1 MMTRE
6 EARERIAALSEELEQ
21 HNYNY
26 YILAK
31 PTISDYEF
39 DMMLEELARLERE
52 YPEYLSPSSPTQ
64 RVGGGIT
71 KEFKSVQHRYP
82 MLSLSNSY
90 SKEDIE
96 DFITRIK
103 KSVEDEVEFC
113 CELKFDG
120 LSISLQYED
129 GMLVRAVTRGDGMQG
144 DDVTTNIKTIHTVPL
159 KLHGDYPPFFEMRG
173 EIVMPF
179 ESFDKLNE
187 QRVAAGDDLFANP
200 RNAAAGTLKL
210 QDSKEVARR
219 RLDNYCYYMMMDGLE
234 QRYQTHYESLQA
246 AKRWGFNVSNYMAI
260 CKTIDEIFEFIDY
273 WDVKRHELPFAIDGI
288 VLKVNSYEQQ
298 QILGYTAKSPKWA
311 IAYKFKAEE
320 VETELLSVD
329 FQVGRHGTIT
339 PVANLSPVLLAGT
352 TVKRATL
359 NNEDFIKQFDLHYGD
374 TVTVVKGGEIIPKII
389 GVNFDK
395 RQPGALPVEFTKVCP
410 ACGTALIQHEGEA
423 AWYCPYAQACPPQ
436 VKGRIE
442 HFISRKAMNIESLGE
457 GKIELL
463 YDEGLIKD
471 VADLYFL
478 TYDKLFGLAK
488 EIPILDENGIE
499 TGKTRKVSF
508 KEKTAQNIIDA
519 LEKSKAVPFERVLFA
534 LGIRNVGEVV
544 AKTIVSEYHDIDSIM
559 NASVE
564 ELSAINTV
572 GEVIAQS
579 VKAFFENPI
588 NLDIVERLKAAG
600 LQFAKA
606 EAEASDKP
614 QVLAGK
620 TFVVSGVFAHYS
632 RDGIKAAIE
641 AHGGKNASSISSKT
655 SYVLAGENMG
665 PEKRKKAES
674 LGVPIISEEDFEKM
688 IGSEEGAPKIIP
700 ENALQGQ
707 NSSSPGQ
714 RPGFEGQRPGETD
727 EQLSLF

>member
-1 MMTRE
+1 MTKE
-6 EARERIAALSEELEQ
+6 EARQRIAALSEELER

-39 DMMLEELARLERE
+39 DMKLEELARLEYE
-52 YPEYLSPSSPTQ
+52 FPEFLSPSSPTQ

-71 KEFKSVQHRYP
+71 KEFKSVKHRYP

-96 DFITRIK
+96 DFINRIK
-103 KSVEDEVEFC
+103 KSIDEEVEFC

-129 GMLVRAVTRGDGMQG
+129 GVLVRAVTRGDGTQG
-144 DDVTTNIKTIHTVPL
+144 DDVTTNVKTIRTVPL
-159 KLHGDYPPFFEMRG
+159 KLHGDYPPFFEIRG

-187 QRVAAGDDLFANP
+187 QRVEAGDDLFANP

-234 QRYQTHYESLQA
+234 DRYQTHYESLQA
-246 AKRWGFNVSNYMAI
+246 AKKWGFNVSNYMAI
-260 CKTIDEIFEFIDY
+260 CKSVEEIFDFINY
-273 WDVKRHELPFAIDGI
+273 WDEARHQLPFAIDGI

-298 QILGYTAKSPKWA
+298 QALGFTAKSPKWA

-320 VETELLSVD
+320 VETELQSVD

-339 PVANLSPVLLAGT
+339 PVANLAPVLLAGT

-359 NNEDFIKQFDLHYGD
+359 NNEDFIRQFDLHYGD

-389 GVNFDK
+389 GINFDK
-395 RQPGALPVEFTKVCP
+395 RQAGALPVEFVKTCP
-410 ACGTALIQHEGEA
+410 ACGTELIQHEGEA
-423 AWYCPYAQACPPQ
+423 AWYCPNAQGCPPQ

-457 GKIELL
+457 GKIEFL
-463 YDEGLIKD
+463 YDAGLIKNA
-471 VADLYFL
+471 ADLYDL
-478 TYDKLFGLAK
+478 TYNKLFGLSN
-488 EIPILDENGIE
+488 D
-499 TGKTRKVSF
+499 KVSF

-519 LEKSKAVPFERVLFA
+519 LEKSKTVPFERVLFA

-544 AKTIVSEYHDIDSIM
+544 AKTIVAEYHDIDAIM
-559 NASVE
+559 KASVE

-572 GEVIAQS
+572 GEVIAMS
-579 VKAFFENPI
+579 VKAFFENPV
-588 NLDIVERLKAAG
+588 NLTIVERLKAAG

-606 EAEASDKP
+606 EEPTSDKP

-641 AHGGKNASSISSKT
+641 AHGGKNSSSISGKT
-655 SYVLAGENMG
+655 DYVLAGENMG
-665 PEKRKKAES
+665 PEKRKKAEA
-674 LGVPIISEEDFEKM
+674 LGVPIISETDFEQM
-688 IGSEEGAPKIIP
+688 IGTTDTNDNPK
-700 ENALQGQ
+700 EASQQ
-707 NSSSPGQ
+707 
-714 RPGFEGQRPGETD
+714 
-727 EQLSLF
+727 QLSLF

>member
-1 MMTRE
+1 MMTKE
-6 EARERIAALSEELEQ
+6 EARERIAVLSEELER

-52 YPEYLSPSSPTQ
+52 FPEFLLPSSPTQ

-71 KEFKSVQHRYP
+71 KEFQSVKHRYP
-82 MLSLSNSY
+82 MLSLANSY
-90 SKEDIE
+90 SREEIA
-96 DFITRIK
+96 DFIDRIK
-103 KSVEDEVEFC
+103 KGVDEEVEFC

-129 GMLVRAVTRGDGMQG
+129 GVLVRAVTRGDGAQG
-144 DDVTTNIKTIHTVPL
+144 DDVTTNVKTIRTVPL
-159 KLHGDYPPFFEMRG
+159 KLHGDFPPFFEMRG

-179 ESFDKLNE
+179 ESFDKLNQ
-187 QRVAAGDDLFANP
+187 QRIEAGEDLFANP

-219 RLDNYCYYMMMDGLE
+219 HLDNYCYYMMMDGLE
-234 QRYQTHYESLQA
+234 DRYQTHYESLQA
-246 AKRWGFNVSNYMAI
+246 AKKWGFNVSNFMAL

-288 VLKVNSYEQQ
+288 ALKVNNYEQQ
-298 QILGYTAKSPKWA
+298 QALGYTAKSPKWA

-320 VETELLSVD
+320 VETELQSVD

-339 PVANLSPVLLAGT
+339 PVANLAPVLLAGT

-359 NNEDFIKQFDLHYGD
+359 NNEDFIRQFDLHYGD

-389 GVNFDK
+389 GVNYDK
-395 RQPGALPVEFTKVCP
+395 RQLGALPVEFTKVCP
-410 ACGTALIQHEGEA
+410 ACGTELIQHEGEA
-423 AWYCPYAQACPPQ
+423 AWYCPNSLGCPPQ

-471 VADLYFL
+471 VADLYSL
-478 TYDKLFGLAK
+478 TYDRLFGLAK

-534 LGIRNVGEVV
+534 LGIRNVGEVT
-544 AKTIVSEYHDIDSIM
+544 AKTIVAEYHDIDAII

-572 GEVIAQS
+572 GEVIALS
-579 VKAFFENPI
+579 VKQFFENPI
-588 NLDIVERLKAAG
+588 NNDIVERLRAAG

-606 EAEASDKP
+606 ETETSGKP

-632 RDGIKAAIE
+632 RDGIKATIE
-641 AHGGKNASSISSKT
+641 AYGGKNVGSISSKT
-655 SYVLAGENMG
+655 DYVLAGDKMG
-665 PEKRKKAES
+665 PEKRKKAEA
-674 LGVPIISEEDFEKM
+674 LGIPIITEADFEAM
-688 IGSEEGAPKIIP
+688 INQGVTGSG
-700 ENALQGQ
+700 ENQPVSEGQ
-707 NSSSPGQ
+707 NPSS
-714 RPGFEGQRPGETD
+714 

>member
-1 MMTRE
+1 MTKE
-6 EARERIAALSEELEQ
+6 EARQRIAALSEELER

-39 DMMLEELARLERE
+39 DMKLEELTRLEHE
-52 YPEYLSPSSPTQ
+52 FPEFLSPSSPTQ

-71 KEFKSVQHRYP
+71 KEFKSVKHRYP

-96 DFITRIK
+96 DFINRIK

-120 LSISLQYED
+120 LSISLQYEN
-129 GMLVRAVTRGDGMQG
+129 GVLVRAVTRGDGTQG
-144 DDVTTNIKTIHTVPL
+144 DDVTTNVKTIRTVPL
-159 KLHGDYPPFFEMRG
+159 KLQGDYPPFFEMRG
-173 EIVMPF
+173 EIVMPY

-187 QRVAAGDDLFANP
+187 QRVEAGDDLFANP

-234 QRYQTHYESLQA
+234 DHYQTHYESLQA
-246 AKRWGFNVSNYMAI
+246 AKKWGFNVSNYMAI
-260 CKTIDEIFEFIDY
+260 CKSVEEIFDFINY
-273 WDVKRHELPFAIDGI
+273 WDEARHQLPFAIDGI

-298 QILGYTAKSPKWA
+298 QALGFTAKSPKWA

-320 VETELLSVD
+320 VETELQSVD

-339 PVANLSPVLLAGT
+339 PVANLAPVLLAGT

-359 NNEDFIKQFDLHYGD
+359 NNEDFIRQFDLHYGD

-389 GVNFDK
+389 GINFDK
-395 RQPGALPVEFTKVCP
+395 RQAGALPVEFVKTCP
-410 ACGTALIQHEGEA
+410 ACGAELIQHEGEA
-423 AWYCPYAQACPPQ
+423 AWYCPNAQGCPPQ

-457 GKIELL
+457 GKIEFL
-463 YDEGLIKD
+463 YDAGLIKNA
-471 VADLYFL
+471 ADLYDL
-478 TYDKLFGLAK
+478 TYDKLFGLSN
-488 EIPILDENGIE
+488 D
-499 TGKTRKVSF
+499 KVSF

-519 LEKSKAVPFERVLFA
+519 LEKSKSVPFERVLFA

-544 AKTIVSEYHDIDSIM
+544 AKTIVAEYHDVDAIM
-559 NASVE
+559 KASVE

-572 GEVIAQS
+572 GEVIAMS
-579 VKAFFENPI
+579 VKAFFENPV
-588 NLDIVERLKAAG
+588 NLNIVERLKAAG

-606 EAEASDKP
+606 EEPASDKP

-641 AHGGKNASSISSKT
+641 AHGGKNSSSISGKT
-655 SYVLAGENMG
+655 DYVLAGENMG
-665 PEKRKKAES
+665 PEKRKKAET
-674 LGVPIISEEDFEKM
+674 LGVPIISETDFEQM
-688 IGSEEGAPKIIP
+688 IGSTDINDNPK
-700 ENALQGQ
+700 
-707 NSSSPGQ
+707 
-714 RPGFEGQRPGETD
+714 ETSQQ
-727 EQLSLF
+727 QLSLF

>member
-1 MMTRE
+1 MTKE
-6 EARERIAALSEELEQ
+6 DARQRIAALSEELER

-39 DMMLEELARLERE
+39 DMKLEELARLEHE
-52 YPEYLSPSSPTQ
+52 FPEFLSPSSPTQ

-71 KEFKSVQHRYP
+71 KEFQSVKHRYP

-96 DFITRIK
+96 DFIDRIK
-103 KSVEDEVEFC
+103 KGVDGEVEFC

-120 LSISLQYED
+120 MSISLQYED
-129 GMLVRAVTRGDGMQG
+129 GILVRAVTRGDGAQG
-144 DDVTTNIKTIHTVPL
+144 DDVTTNIKTIRTIPL

-173 EIVMPF
+173 EVVMPF

-187 QRVAAGDDLFANP
+187 QRIEAGDDLFANP

-219 RLDNYCYYMMMDGLE
+219 HLDNYCYYMMMDDLE

-246 AKRWGFNVSNYMAI
+246 AKKWGFNISNYMCL
-260 CKTIDEIFEFIDY
+260 CKSVEEIFDFINY
-273 WDVKRHELPFAIDGI
+273 WDQARHQLPFAIDGI

-298 QILGYTAKSPKWA
+298 QALGSTAKSPKWA

-320 VETELLSVD
+320 VETELQSVD

-359 NNEDFIKQFDLHYGD
+359 NNEDFIRQFDLHYGD
-374 TVTVVKGGEIIPKII
+374 TVTVVNGGEIIPKII

-395 RQPGALPVEFTKVCP
+395 RQQGALPVEFTRVCP
-410 ACGTALIQHEGEA
+410 SCGTELIQNEGEA
-423 AWYCPYAQACPPQ
+423 AWYCPNAQGCPPQ

-471 VADLYFL
+471 VADLYAL

-519 LEKSKAVPFERVLFA
+519 LEKSKTVPFERVLFA

-544 AKTIVSEYHDIDSIM
+544 AKTIVAEYHDIDAIM
-559 NASVE
+559 QASVE
-564 ELSAINTV
+564 DLSAINTV
-572 GEVIAQS
+572 GGVIAQS

-588 NLDIVERLKAAG
+588 NQDIVKRLRAAG
-600 LQFAKA
+600 LQFAKV
-606 EAEASDKP
+606 EAVESDKP
-614 QVLAGK
+614 QLLAGK
-620 TFVVSGVFAHYS
+620 TFVVSGVFTNYS

-641 AHGGKNASSISSKT
+641 SYGGKNASSISSKT
-655 SYVLAGENMG
+655 DYVLAGDKMG
-665 PEKRKKAES
+665 PEKRKKAEA
-674 LGVPIISEEDFEKM
+674 LGVPIISEEDFQKM
-688 IGSEEGAPKIIP
+688 IGSAEKNNDSKEEA
-700 ENALQGQ
+700 EQ
-707 NSSSPGQ
+707 
-714 RPGFEGQRPGETD
+714 
-727 EQLSLF
+727 QLSLF

>member
-1 MMTRE
+1 MTKE
-6 EARERIAALSEELEQ
+6 EARQRIAALSEELER

-39 DMMLEELARLERE
+39 DMKLEELARLEHE
-52 YPEYLSPSSPTQ
+52 FPEFLLPSSPTQ

-71 KEFKSVQHRYP
+71 KEFKSVKHRYP

-96 DFITRIK
+96 DFINRIK
-103 KSVEDEVEFC
+103 KSIDEDVEFC

-120 LSISLQYED
+120 LSISLQYEN
-129 GMLVRAVTRGDGMQG
+129 GVLVRAVTRGDGTQG
-144 DDVTTNIKTIHTVPL
+144 DDVTTNVKTIRTVPL
-159 KLHGDYPPFFEMRG
+159 KLQGDYPPFFEMRG
-173 EIVMPF
+173 EIVMPY

-187 QRVAAGDDLFANP
+187 QRVEAGDDLFANP

-234 QRYQTHYESLQA
+234 DHYQTHYESLQA
-246 AKRWGFNVSNYMAI
+246 AKKWGFNVSNYMAI
-260 CKTIDEIFEFIDY
+260 CKSVEEIFDFINY
-273 WDVKRHELPFAIDGI
+273 WDEARHQLPFAIDGI

-298 QILGYTAKSPKWA
+298 QALGFTAKSPKWA

-320 VETELLSVD
+320 VETELQSVD

-339 PVANLSPVLLAGT
+339 PVANLAPVLLAGT

-359 NNEDFIKQFDLHYGD
+359 NNEDFIRQFDLHYGD
-374 TVTVVKGGEIIPKII
+374 MVTVVKGGEIIPKII
-389 GVNFDK
+389 GINFDK
-395 RQPGALPVEFTKVCP
+395 RQAGALPVEFVKTCP
-410 ACGTALIQHEGEA
+410 ACGAELIQHEGEA
-423 AWYCPYAQACPPQ
+423 AWYCPNAQGCPPQ

-457 GKIELL
+457 GKIEFL
-463 YDEGLIKD
+463 YDAGLIKNA
-471 VADLYFL
+471 ADLYDL
-478 TYDKLFGLAK
+478 TYDKLFGLSN
-488 EIPILDENGIE
+488 D
-499 TGKTRKVSF
+499 KVSF

-519 LEKSKAVPFERVLFA
+519 LEKSKTVPFERVLFA

-544 AKTIVSEYHDIDSIM
+544 AKTIVAEYHDIDAIM
-559 NASVE
+559 KASVE

-572 GEVIAQS
+572 GEVIAMS
-579 VKAFFENPI
+579 VKAFFENPV
-588 NLDIVERLKAAG
+588 NLNIVERLKAAG

-606 EAEASDKP
+606 EEPTSDKP

-641 AHGGKNASSISSKT
+641 AHGGKNSSSISGKT
-655 SYVLAGENMG
+655 DYVLAGDNMG
-665 PEKRKKAES
+665 PEKRKKAEA
-674 LGVPIISEEDFEKM
+674 LGVPIISETDFEQM
-688 IGSEEGAPKIIP
+688 IGTSDQETKRKEDPK
-700 ENALQGQ
+700 Q
-707 NSSSPGQ
+707 
-714 RPGFEGQRPGETD
+714 
-727 EQLSLF
+727 QLSLF

>member
-1 MMTRE
+1 MTKE
-6 EARERIAALSEELEQ
+6 EARQRIAALSEELER

-39 DMMLEELARLERE
+39 DMKLEELARLEHE
-52 YPEYLSPSSPTQ
+52 FPEFLSPSSPTQ

-71 KEFKSVQHRYP
+71 KEFKSVKHRYP

-96 DFITRIK
+96 DFINRIK
-103 KSVEDEVEFC
+103 KSIDEDVEFC

-120 LSISLQYED
+120 LSISLQYEN
-129 GMLVRAVTRGDGMQG
+129 GVLVRAVTRGDGTQG
-144 DDVTTNIKTIHTVPL
+144 DDVTTNVKTIRTVPL
-159 KLHGDYPPFFEMRG
+159 KLQGDYPPFFEMRG
-173 EIVMPF
+173 EIVMPY

-187 QRVAAGDDLFANP
+187 QRVEAGDDLFANP

-210 QDSKEVARR
+210 QDSKEVSRR

-234 QRYQTHYESLQA
+234 DHYQTHYESLQA
-246 AKRWGFNVSNYMAI
+246 AKKWGFNVSNYMAI
-260 CKTIDEIFEFIDY
+260 CKSVEEIFDFINY
-273 WDVKRHELPFAIDGI
+273 WDEARHQLPFAIDGI
-288 VLKVNSYEQQ
+288 VLKVNSYKQQ
-298 QILGYTAKSPKWA
+298 QALGFTAKSPKWA

-320 VETELLSVD
+320 VETELQSVD

-339 PVANLSPVLLAGT
+339 PVANLAPVLLAGT

-359 NNEDFIKQFDLHYGD
+359 NNEDFIRQFDLHYGD

-389 GVNFDK
+389 GINFDK
-395 RQPGALPVEFTKVCP
+395 RQAGALPVEFVKTCP
-410 ACGTALIQHEGEA
+410 ACGAELIQHEGEA
-423 AWYCPYAQACPPQ
+423 AWYCPNAQGCPPQ

-457 GKIELL
+457 GKIEFL
-463 YDEGLIKD
+463 YDAGLIKNA
-471 VADLYFL
+471 ADLYDL
-478 TYDKLFGLAK
+478 TYDKLFGLSN
-488 EIPILDENGIE
+488 D
-499 TGKTRKVSF
+499 KVSF

-519 LEKSKAVPFERVLFA
+519 LEKSKTVPFERVLFA

-544 AKTIVSEYHDIDSIM
+544 AKTIVAEYHDIDAIM
-559 NASVE
+559 KASVE

-572 GEVIAQS
+572 GEVIAMS
-579 VKAFFENPI
+579 VKAFFENPV
-588 NLDIVERLKAAG
+588 NLNIVERLKAAG

-606 EAEASDKP
+606 EEPTSDKP

-641 AHGGKNASSISSKT
+641 AHGGKNSSSISGKT
-655 SYVLAGENMG
+655 DYVLAGDNMG
-665 PEKRKKAES
+665 PEKRKKAEA
-674 LGVPIISEEDFEKM
+674 LGVPIISETDFEQM
-688 IGSEEGAPKIIP
+688 IGSSNQETKRKEDPK
-700 ENALQGQ
+700 Q
-707 NSSSPGQ
+707 
-714 RPGFEGQRPGETD
+714 
-727 EQLSLF
+727 QLSLF

>member
-1 MMTRE
+1 MTKE
-6 EARERIAALSEELEQ
+6 EARQRIAALSEELEQ

-39 DMMLEELARLERE
+39 DMKLEELARLERE
-52 YPEYLSPSSPTQ
+52 FPEFLLPSSPTQ

-71 KEFKSVQHRYP
+71 KEFKSVKHKYP
-82 MLSLSNSY
+82 MLSLANSY
-90 SKEDIE
+90 SREEIA
-96 DFITRIK
+96 DFISRIK
-103 KSVEDEVEFC
+103 KTVDEEVEFC

-120 LSISLQYED
+120 LSISLQYEN

-144 DDVTTNIKTIHTVPL
+144 DDVTTNVKTIRTVPL
-159 KLHGDYPPFFEMRG
+159 KLHGDFPPFFEMRG

-187 QRVAAGDDLFANP
+187 QRLEAGDDLFANP

-234 QRYQTHYESLQA
+234 ERYQTHYQSLMA
-246 AKRWGFNVSNYMAI
+246 ARKWGFNVSNYLAL

-298 QILGYTAKSPKWA
+298 QALGSTAKSPKWA

-320 VETELLSVD
+320 VETELQSVD

-359 NNEDFIKQFDLHYGD
+359 NNEDFIRQFDLHYGD
-374 TVTVVKGGEIIPKII
+374 MVTVVKGGEIIPKII
-389 GVNFDK
+389 GINFDK
-395 RQPGALPVEFTKVCP
+395 RQAGALPVEFVRTCP
-410 ACGTALIQHEGEA
+410 ACGTELIKNEGEA
-423 AWYCPYAQACPPQ
+423 AWYCPNSQSCPPQ

-457 GKIELL
+457 GKVEFL
-463 YDEGLIKD
+463 YDAGLIKD
-471 VADLYFL
+471 VADLYDL
-478 TYDKLFGLAK
+478 TYDKLFGLAN
-488 EIPILDENGIE
+488 D
-499 TGKTRKVSF
+499 KVSF
-508 KEKTAQNIIDA
+508 KEKTAQNIVDA
-519 LEKSKAVPFERVLFA
+519 LEKSKTVPFERVLFA

-544 AKTIVSEYHDIDSIM
+544 AKTIVAEYHNIDAII

-579 VKAFFENPI
+579 VRQFFENPV
-588 NLDIVERLKAAG
+588 NMGIVERLKAAG

-606 EAEASDKP
+606 DNNSSTLSQA
-614 QVLAGK
+614 LAGK
-620 TFVVSGVFAHYS
+620 TFVVSGVFTNYS
-632 RDGIKAAIE
+632 RDGIKEAIE
-641 AHGGKNASSISSKT
+641 AHGGKNVSSISSKT
-655 SYVLAGENMG
+655 DYVLAGDKMG

-674 LGVPIISEEDFEKM
+674 LGIPIISEADFEAM
-688 IGSEEGAPKIIP
+688 IGGEDSTQDKTSEIKAE
-700 ENALQGQ
+700 
-707 NSSSPGQ
+707 S
-714 RPGFEGQRPGETD
+714 

>member
-1 MMTRE
+1 MTKE
-6 EARERIAALSEELEQ
+6 EARQRIAALSEALEQ

-39 DMMLEELARLERE
+39 DMMLEELARLEHE
-52 YPEYLSPSSPTQ
+52 FPEYLSPSSPTQ

-71 KEFKSVQHRYP
+71 KEFQSVKHRYP

-96 DFITRIK
+96 DFINRVK

-120 LSISLQYED
+120 LSISLQYEN
-129 GMLVRAVTRGDGMQG
+129 GVLTRAVTRGDGTQG
-144 DDVTTNIKTIHTVPL
+144 DDVTTNVKTIRTVPL

-187 QRVAAGDDLFANP
+187 QRIEAGDDLFANP

-234 QRYQTHYESLQA
+234 DRYQTHYESLMA
-246 AKRWGFNVSNYMAI
+246 ARNWGFNISNYMCL
-260 CKTIDEIFEFIDY
+260 CKSVEEIFDFINY
-273 WDVKRHELPFAIDGI
+273 WDEARHQLPFAIDGI
-288 VLKVNSYEQQ
+288 VLKVNSYQQQ
-298 QILGYTAKSPKWA
+298 QILGFTAKSPKWA

-320 VETELLSVD
+320 VETELESVD

-339 PVANLSPVLLAGT
+339 PVANLAPVLLAGT

-359 NNEDFIKQFDLHYGD
+359 NNEDFIRQFDLHYGD

-389 GVNFDK
+389 GINFDK
-395 RQPGALPVEFTKVCP
+395 RQAGALPVEFVKTCP
-410 ACGTALIQHEGEA
+410 ACGTELIQNEGEA
-423 AWYCPYAQACPPQ
+423 AWYCPNVQSCPPQ

-457 GKIELL
+457 GKIEFL
-463 YDEGLIKD
+463 YNAGLIKD
-471 VADLYFL
+471 VADLYDL
-478 TYDKLFGLAK
+478 TYDKLFGLSN
-488 EIPILDENGIE
+488 D
-499 TGKTRKVSF
+499 KVSF
-508 KEKTAQNIIDA
+508 KEKTAKNIIDA
-519 LEKSKAVPFERVLFA
+519 LEKSKSVPFERVLFA

-544 AKTIVSEYHDIDSIM
+544 AKTIVAEYHNIDAIM
-559 NASVE
+559 QASVE

-579 VKAFFENPI
+579 VKAFFENPV
-588 NLDIVERLKAAG
+588 NLTIVDRLKAAG

-606 EAEASDKP
+606 ENAPSDQP
-614 QVLAGK
+614 QVLEGK

-641 AHGGKNASSISSKT
+641 AHGGKNSGSISSKT
-655 SYVLAGENMG
+655 SYVLAGDNMG
-665 PEKRKKAES
+665 PEKRKKAEA
-674 LGVPIISEEDFEKM
+674 LGIPIISEADFEAM
-688 IGSEEGAPKIIP
+688 IGGVKGSDDAEQAD
-700 ENALQGQ
+700 A
-707 NSSSPGQ
+707 
-714 RPGFEGQRPGETD
+714 
-727 EQLSLF
+727 QLSLF

>member
-1 MMTRE
+1 MTKE
-6 EARERIAALSEELEQ
+6 EALQRISALSEELEQ

-39 DMMLEELARLERE
+39 DMKLEELARLERE
-52 YPEYLSPSSPTQ
+52 FPEYLLPTSPTQ

-71 KEFKSVQHRYP
+71 KEFKSVRHRYP

-96 DFITRIK
+96 EFINRVK
-103 KSVEDEVEFC
+103 KSVEGEVEFC

-120 LSISLQYED
+120 LSISLQYEN
-129 GMLVRAVTRGDGMQG
+129 GLLVRAVTRGDGAQG
-144 DDVTTNIKTIHTVPL
+144 DEVTTNIKTIRTVPL
-159 KLHGDYPPFFEMRG
+159 RLHGDYPEFFEMRG
-173 EIVMPF
+173 EVVMPY
-179 ESFDKLNE
+179 ESFDRLNE
-187 QRVAAGDDLFANP
+187 ERVAQGDDLFANP

-210 QDSKEVARR
+210 QDSKEVAHRH
-219 RLDNYCYYMMMDGLE
+219 LENYCYYMMMDGLE
-234 QRYQTHYESLQA
+234 ERYQTHYESLVA
-246 AKRWGFNVSNYMAI
+246 ARRWGFNISNYMAL
-260 CKTIDEIFEFIDY
+260 CKSIDEIFEFIDY

-288 VLKVNSYEQQ
+288 VLKVNRYDQQ
-298 QILGYTAKSPKWA
+298 QALGFTAKSPKWA

-320 VETELLSVD
+320 VETELRSVD

-359 NNEDFIKQFDLHYGD
+359 NNEDFIRQFDLHYGD

-389 GVNFDK
+389 GINFDK
-395 RQPGALPVEFTKVCP
+395 RQLGALPVEFVRTCP
-410 ACGTALIQHEGEA
+410 ACGTPLIQNEGEA
-423 AWYCPYAQACPPQ
+423 AWYCPNTEGCPPQ

-457 GKIELL
+457 GKVEFL
-463 YDEGLIKD
+463 YDAGLVKD
-471 VADLYFL
+471 VADLYTL
-478 TYDKLFGLAK
+478 TYDKLFGLSN
-488 EIPILDENGIE
+488 D
-499 TGKTRKVSF
+499 KVSF
-508 KEKTAQNIIDA
+508 KEKTAQNIVDA
-519 LEKSKAVPFERVLFA
+519 LEKSKSVPFERVLFA

-544 AKTIVSEYHDIDSIM
+544 AKTIVNEYRDIDAIIQ
-559 NASVE
+559 ASVE

-579 VKAFFENPI
+579 VRAYFENPRNI
-588 NLDIVERLKAAG
+588 ALVERLRAAG

-606 EAEASDKP
+606 ESAKP
-614 QVLAGK
+614 AQEQVLSGK
-620 TFVVSGVFAHYS
+620 AIIVSGKFS
-632 RDGIKAAIE
+632 IERDALKQMIE
-641 AHGGKNASSISSKT
+641 AYGGRNVSSISSKT
-655 SYVLAGENMG
+655 DYVLAGENMG

-674 LGVPIISEEDFEKM
+674 LGIPIISEEDFYQM
-688 IGSEEGAPKIIP
+688 IGK
-700 ENALQGQ
+700 NASQTK
-707 NSSSPGQ
+707 
-714 RPGFEGQRPGETD
+714 ED